1 MNQLLGHSTT
11 YRIAVGPRQGHKVFT
26 LQTLPA
32 GESDDPFADSLGK
45 VAGFSILR
53 SVSGTSL
60 CHYSLHA
67 GVATKAHERDKL
79 ERLCRYIARPA
90 ISEKR
95 LSLTAQGKVRYKLKT
110 PYRDGTTGL

>member
-45 VAGFSILR
+45 VAGLP
-53 SVSGTSL
+53 SL
-60 CHYSLHA
+60 
-67 GVATKAHERDKL
+67 G
-79 ERLCRYIARPA
+79 P
-90 ISEKR
+90 
-95 LSLTAQGKVRYKLKT
+95 
-110 PYRDGTTGL
+110 